1 MDSEILAFR
10 NVGYSYPQGRRLS
23 ERFPSLRRE
32 AVAGLT
38 ISVRAGECVALV
50 GGNGSGKST
59 LLKLA
64 NGLLV
69 PDHGEVLWNGD
80 PIDRSRRGLAR
91 LRAEMGLLFQ
101 DPDDQ
106 LFAQSLVQDAAFGPL
121 NQGATAN
128 EARERALDALE
139 RVGLLEFAD
148 LPPHVLSH
156 GMRKRAALAGV
167 LASHPRVLLLDEPT
181 AGLDPSSE
189 ERFLRTLEEFR
200 GNGGTVVLST
210 HDLRLARRVSDAAV
224 VLRSGALAACGNAE
238 DVLSDVAM
246 LGRCGLAGMRT
257 EHAMPKDPGGDAHS
271 PARLLVLTGE
281 GKGKTSSGAGMLL
294 RAVGHGQTAV
304 LARFVKAR
312 PSAEVEVLDRLG
324 VRVVGGGKGFLPRD
338 ERSSAFQRHARAASE
353 AWVAAESVL
362 ASVQAPALVVLDE
375 ICYALAKG
383 VLAEDAV
390 RKALSVRRPGVSVVC
405 TGRGAPDWLRTLAD
419 TVSEVGCVKHGYA
432 DGIPATRGVE
442 L

>member
-1 MDSEILAFR
+1 MESEILAFR
-10 NVGYSYPQGRRLS
+10 NVGYSYPHGRRLS

-32 AVAGLT
+32 AVSDLT
-38 ISVRAGECVALV
+38 ISVRGGECVALV

-69 PDHGEVLWNGD
+69 PDHGEVLWKGD

-91 LRAEMGLLFQ
+91 LRARMGLLFQ

-106 LFAQSLVQDAAFGPL
+106 LFAQTLAQDAAFGPL
-121 NQGATAN
+121 NQGLSAN
-128 EARERALDALE
+128 EARDRALQALE
-139 RVGLLEFAD
+139 QVGLLEFAD

-167 LASHPRVLLLDEPT
+167 LASHPRMLLLDEPT

-189 ERFLRTLEEFR
+189 ERFLRTLDEFR
-200 GNGGTVVLST
+200 ENGGTVVLST
-210 HDLRLARRVSDAAV
+210 HDLRLARRVSDTVV
-224 VLRSGALAACGNAE
+224 VLRSGVLAACGKTE
-238 DVLSDVAM
+238 DVLSDAAM
-246 LGRCGLAGMRT
+246 LERCGLAGART
-257 EHAMPKDPGGDAHS
+257 ERAAKKDPGWDADF
-271 PARLLVLTGE
+271 PARLLVLTGD

-324 VRVVGGGKGFLPRD
+324 VQVVGGGKGFLPRD
-338 ERSSAFQRHARAASE
+338 ERSGAFQKHAQAASE
-353 AWVAAESVL
+353 AWAAAESVL
-362 ASVQAPALVVLDE
+362 ASVRAPALVVLDE

-383 VLAEDAV
+383 VLEENAV
-390 RKALSVRRPGVSVVC
+390 RKRLSVRRRGVSVVC
-405 TGRGAPDWLRTLAD
+405 TGRGAPDWLCALAD
-419 TVSEVGCVKHGYA
+419 TVSEVGCAKHGYA
-432 DGIPATRGVE
+432 DGVPATRGVE